1 MVSRVISA
9 RKSLTTAA
17 VFIVAIDGSGVFSGP
32 FLLVFRPRLVF
43 RLDLNIGTLLYDVV
57 CPIRYDSV
65 SLFLRVAGKAERD

>member
-1 MVSRVISA
+1 MVSRVIFA

-17 VFIVAIDGSGVFSGP
+17 VFIVAIDGSGVFSGT
-32 FLLVFRPRLVF
+32 FLVVF
-43 RLDLNIGTLLYDVV
+43 RLDLNIGTLLYDAV